1 MDKKILIVDDEKN
14 IVFMIR
20 EILSGL
26 DCQILIETSPKAAVQ
41 LLKKEGESFSVLI
54 TDILMEEIDG
64 IELAKI
70 CKVMNPDIKV
80 IAISGSQTAANLID
94 KMSSDEKQI
103 IYKFFFKPFDNKE
116 LLETVK
122 QLLTS

>member
-26 DCQILIETSPKAAVQ
+26 DCQILIETSPRAAAQ
-41 LLKKEGESFSVLI
+41 LLKKEGKSFSVLI

-70 CKVMNPDIKV
+70 CKDMNPDIKI

-116 LLETVK
+116 LLKTVK
-122 QLLTS
+122 QLLRN